1 MRKKDIKLYDL
12 IDFNNPHEILNEIK
26 TIVALIVTDFDYS
39 MLEVIYGDVE
49 SIFSGEYPGYQA
61 SNTKYHD
68 LEHTNSVMLAAARLM
83 HGYFLKNNSFSA
95 KNVLLGL
102 IASLFHDIGF
112 IQSEYDQK
120 GSGAKYTIGHEQR
133 SINFMKKYLAEKSF
147 SAGEM
152 EDCSHIIMCTILNL
166 ELDQILFRSDEI
178 KMLGKIIGSADLL
191 AQMADRAYLEKL
203 FLLFKEFEEAGLPGY
218 GSEFELLQKTEDFY
232 KQVAKKRLT
241 RQFDGIFN
249 YMRLHFNDRWDI
261 DEDLY
266 EKSIVT
272 NIKYLKTIV
281 RKCKSSDDCFFQH
294 LRRGNIAE
302 KLLADNQ

>member
-1 MRKKDIKLYDL
+1 MRNNDIKLYDL

-26 TIVALIVTDFDYS
+26 TIVSLIVTDFDYS
-39 MLEVIYGDVE
+39 MLEVIYGDVK

-83 HGYFLKNNSFSA
+83 HGGFLKDHTFSS
-95 KNVLLGL
+95 KNILLGL

-112 IQSEYDQK
+112 IQAESDQK

-147 SAGEM
+147 TASEM

-166 ELDQILFRSDEI
+166 ELDQISFRSDEI
-178 KMLGKIIGSADLL
+178 KILGKIIGSADLL

-218 GSEFELLQKTEDFY
+218 GSEFELLHKTEDFY

-241 RQFDGIFN
+241 RQFDAIYKF
-249 YMRLHFNDRWDI
+249 MRFHFNDRWNI

-266 EKSIVT
+266 EKSIKA
-272 NIKYLKTIV
+272 NINYLRTIV
-281 RKCKSSDDCFFQH
+281 NKCESSDECFFQH
-294 LRRGNIAE
+294 LRRGDIAK
-302 KLLADNQ
+302 KLRV